1 MQENVTYIP
10 IQDLYPFPENP
21 FQVADN
27 EELEA
32 ITESIRE
39 YGVLNPL
46 IVRPRESGG
55 YEIISGHRRKR
66 ACELAGI
73 DKIPAFV
80 REMERNEAVIA
91 LVDSNLYR
99 EHILP
104 SEKAFA
110 FKMKLDAIKQQGH
123 RSDLTSRQVVG
134 KSESADIIGQ
144 ESKESGR
151 TVQRYIRLTELLPSL
166 LQLVDQGKIAF
177 SPAVELSYLT
187 ETEQR
192 ELYETMESEECTP
205 SLSQAQRMKKLSA
218 EKRLNIDVIFSILT
232 EEKPNQREQI
242 KLKKEQ
248 IQDFFPKAYTAKQM
262 EDTILKLLADWQ
274 KKRTRSRNEGR

>member
-10 IQDLYPFPENP
+10 IQDLYPFRENP

-192 ELYETMESEECTP
+192 ELLETMESEECTP

-248 IQDFFPKAYTAKQM
+248 IQGFFPKAYTAKQM